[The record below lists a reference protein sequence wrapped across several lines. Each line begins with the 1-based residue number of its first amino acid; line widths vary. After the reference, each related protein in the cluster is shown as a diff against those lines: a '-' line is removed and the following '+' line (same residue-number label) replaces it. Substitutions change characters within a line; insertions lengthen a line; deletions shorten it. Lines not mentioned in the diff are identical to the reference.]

1 MDSSKFQRPIPY
13 FFHFIFPFFLLSFF
27 SLFLF
32 FSDLFL
38 HYLLL
43 YVHCI
48 LTSWELRGH
57 SPSLAIRPIFPGK
70 AVSFLLRTPDD
81 CGVFSRKGD
90 PSSNNSLRSY
100 RLSTRFLLEELLLR
114 NIRRKQEGVHESV
127 EKKSFLRSQRKEK
140 NRVLWK
146 NLSIFNSHRCSRGE
160 WTFRFHYFLSEGV
173 IQPPRSVKSK

>member
-38 HYLLL
+38 PYLLL

-48 LTSWELRGH
+48 LTSRELRGH

-100 RLSTRFLLEELLLR
+100 RLSTRFLLRIIIKKYSSKARKCPRKCRKKIFSSFAKEGKESCSLKEFI
-114 NIRRKQEGVHESV
+114 NI
-127 EKKSFLRSQRKEK
+127 
-140 NRVLWK
+140 
-146 NLSIFNSHRCSRGE
+146 
-160 WTFRFHYFLSEGV
+160 
-173 IQPPRSVKSK
+173 